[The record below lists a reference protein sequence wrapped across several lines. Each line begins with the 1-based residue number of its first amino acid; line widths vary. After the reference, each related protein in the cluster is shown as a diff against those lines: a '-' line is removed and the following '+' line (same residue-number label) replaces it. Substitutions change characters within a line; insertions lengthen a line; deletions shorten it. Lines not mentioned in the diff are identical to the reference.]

1 MGLISAAMSAAGGT
15 LADQWLEFF
24 YCDSMSNDVLLTKG
38 QVRTNGSRNQNTK
51 GNDNIISNGSK
62 IAVNEGQCMI
72 IVDQGA
78 VVDFCAEPG
87 EFIYDTSS
95 EPSLFYGKLGENLL
109 NTFKT
114 IGKRIAMG
122 GNTGKDQ
129 RVYFINTKEILQN
142 KWGTPQTVPF
152 KIVDPDLGMKLTV
165 NIKANGEYSFKI
177 VDPLLFYKHVSG
189 NVTGDYTKENLASI
203 MKSELCSALQP
214 AFAKISAQR
223 IEYDQ
228 LIGHTTELCNILNE
242 ELSSQWG
249 DLRGI
254 NIASISINSV
264 KANEEDEKRLKD
276 AQERAVYRDPN
287 MGAAAMTLGTVNA
300 MEAAAKNTSTG
311 PMMAFAG
318 MNMAGMMGGQQA
330 AGMYQMGQAQQ
341 MYQQPM
347 QQPMGQPMQAGAV
360 AGAPVNGWTC
370 ACGATGNTGKFC
382 GSCGAPKPSDAGWTC
397 SCGTVN
403 QGNFCNNCGA
413 KRPAGAPGAPLYKC
427 DKCGYEP
434 EDPANPPKFCPQ
446 CGDPFNEADIKQ

>member
-38 QVRTNGSRNQNTK
+38 QMRTNGSRNSNTK

-413 KRPAGAPGAPLYKC
+413 KRPAGAPLYKC
-427 DKCGYEP
+427 DKCGFEP

>member
-1 MGLISAAMSAAGGT
+1 MMKRPSLMICSCLLLSLLLLVGCTSKEISKAREA
-15 LADQWLEFF
+15 
-24 YCDSMSNDVLLTKG
+24 Y
-38 QVRTNGSRNQNTK
+38 TNGDYRT
-51 GNDNIISNGSK
+51 
-62 IAVNEGQCMI
+62 
-72 IVDQGA
+72 
-78 VVDFCAEPG
+78 VVDLLENMKKLKAEDV
-87 EFIYDTSS
+87 E
-95 EPSLFYGKLGENLL
+95 LL
-109 NTFKT
+109 N
-114 IGKRIAMG
+114 
-122 GNTGKDQ
+122 
-129 RVYFINTKEILQN
+129 
-142 KWGTPQTVPF
+142 
-152 KIVDPDLGMKLTV
+152 
-165 NIKANGEYSFKI
+165 
-177 VDPLLFYKHVSG
+177 H
-189 NVTGDYTKENLASI
+189 
-203 MKSELCSALQP
+203 
-214 AFAKISAQR
+214 AKIHLTFEAGNYEQVLEMIDTAEYRDEDMASLYEKAREAVEEAEALKRAAEEMAAEVPKADFEFDVDTESSIDGQTHYA
-223 IEYDQ
+223 ISQQEYDQ
-228 LIGHTTELCNILNE
+228 LVAHTTELCNILNE

-341 MYQQPM
+341 MYQQPQM
-347 QQPMGQPMQAGAV
+347 QQPQMQPAGAV
-360 AGAPVNGWTC
+360 AGGVVAGWTC
-370 ACGATGNTGKFC
+370 SCGTAGNTGKFC
-382 GSCGAPKPSDAGWTC
+382 SNCGSPKPSDAGWTC

-413 KRPAGAPGAPLYKC
+413 KRPAGVPLYKC
-427 DKCGYEP
+427 DKCGFEP